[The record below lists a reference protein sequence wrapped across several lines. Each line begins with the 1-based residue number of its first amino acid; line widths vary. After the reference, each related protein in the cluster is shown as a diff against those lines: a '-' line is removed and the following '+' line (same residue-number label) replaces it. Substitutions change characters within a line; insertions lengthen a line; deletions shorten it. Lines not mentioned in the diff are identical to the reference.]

1 MEAEKKSRTPRGRK
15 PQGLLALIKEIDG
28 TAPWAQQEYDMI
40 GTLELV
46 TIDEL
51 KDLLKELRYTGKLR
65 KIRKEDLI

>member
-1 MEAEKKSRTPRGRK
+1 MEAEKKSRTPRGKK

-28 TAPWAQQEYDMI
+28 TAPWEPQEHEMI

-46 TIDEL
+46 TVDEL

-65 KIRKEDLI
+65 RIHKEDLI